1 MNKLEAGKSE
11 NLTNRGRGRPKG
23 AVNRVTNEFRETVRC
38 LLEDNSQNVSKWLEL
53 VAEGDPDRDIR
64 PDPYKALDMISKLAE
79 YATPKL
85 ARTEVTGKDGGALE
99 ISNLSEDELDAKINA
114 AMLAVNGR

>member
-1 MNKLEAGKSE
+1 MNKLEAGYSE
-11 NLTNRGRGRPKG
+11 NLTNKGRGRPKG

-53 VAEGDPDRDIR
+53 VAEGDPERDIR

-85 ARTEVTGKDGGALE
+85 ARTELTGDSNKPIEHRVTW
-99 ISNLSEDELDAKINA
+99 AK
-114 AMLAVNGR
+114 

>member
-1 MNKLEAGKSE
+1 MNNLQAGKSE
-11 NLTNRGRGRPKG
+11 NLTNKGRGRPKG

-53 VAEGDPDRDIR
+53 VAEGDPERDIR

-85 ARTEVTGKDGGALE
+85 ARTELTGSDNKPIEMKVTW
-99 ISNLSEDELDAKINA
+99 AK
-114 AMLAVNGR
+114 

>member
-38 LLEDNSQNVSKWLEL
+38 LLEDNSENVSKWLEL
-53 VAEGDPDRDIR
+53 VAEGDAERDIR

-85 ARTEVTGKDGGALE
+85 ARTELTGDSNKPIEHRVTW
-99 ISNLSEDELDAKINA
+99 AK
-114 AMLAVNGR
+114 

>member
-38 LLEDNSQNVSKWLEL
+38 LLEDNSENVSKWLEL
-53 VAEGDPDRDIR
+53 VAEGDVERDIR

-85 ARTEVTGKDGGALE
+85 ARTELTGDSNKPIEHRVTW
-99 ISNLSEDELDAKINA
+99 AK
-114 AMLAVNGR
+114 

>member
-1 MNKLEAGKSE
+1 MNKLETGYSE
-11 NLTNRGRGRPKG
+11 NLTNKGRGRPKG

-38 LLEDNSQNVSKWLEL
+38 LLEDNSENVSKWLEL
-53 VAEGDPDRDIR
+53 VAEGDAERDIR

-85 ARTEVTGKDGGALE
+85 ARTELTGDSNKPIEHRVTW
-99 ISNLSEDELDAKINA
+99 AK
-114 AMLAVNGR
+114 

>member
-11 NLTNRGRGRPKG
+11 NLTNKGRGRPKG

-38 LLEDNSQNVSKWLEL
+38 LLEDNSENVSRWLEL
-53 VAEGDPDRDIR
+53 VAEGDPDREIR
-64 PDPYKALDMISKLAE
+64 PDPYKALDMIAKLAE

-85 ARTEVTGKDGGALE
+85 ARTEMTGANGGPVHVSG
-99 ISNLSEDELDAKINA
+99 ISINL
-114 AMLAVNGR
+114 VRPNGN

>member
-1 MNKLEAGKSE
+1 MNKLEAGYSE
-11 NLTNRGRGRPKG
+11 NLTNKGRGRPKG

-38 LLEDNSQNVSKWLEL
+38 LLEDNADNVSKWLEL
-53 VAEGDPDRDIR
+53 VAEGDEAKEIR

-85 ARTEVTGKDGGALE
+85 ARTELTGDSNKPIEHRVTW
-99 ISNLSEDELDAKINA
+99 AK
-114 AMLAVNGR
+114 

>member
-11 NLTNRGRGRPKG
+11 NLTNKGRGRPKG

-85 ARTEVTGKDGGALE
+85 ARTEMTGANGGPMQ
-99 ISNLSEDELDAKINA
+99 ISGININLKRPNA
-114 AMLAVNGR
+114 D

>member
-1 MNKLEAGKSE
+1 MNKLETGYSE
-11 NLTNRGRGRPKG
+11 NLTNKGRGRPKG

-38 LLEDNSQNVSKWLEL
+38 LLEDNSENVSKWLKL
-53 VAEGDPDRDIR
+53 VAEGDAERDIR

-85 ARTEVTGKDGGALE
+85 ARTELTGSDNKPIE
-99 ISNLSEDELDAKINA
+99 ISVTWAK
-114 AMLAVNGR
+114 

>member
-1 MNKLEAGKSE
+1 MNKLETGYSE
-11 NLTNRGRGRPKG
+11 NLTNKGRGRPKG

-53 VAEGDPDRDIR
+53 VAEGDPERDIR

-85 ARTEVTGKDGGALE
+85 ARTELTGDSNKPIEHRVTW
-99 ISNLSEDELDAKINA
+99 AK
-114 AMLAVNGR
+114 

>member
-1 MNKLEAGKSE
+1 MNKLEAGYSE
-11 NLTNRGRGRPKG
+11 NLTNKGRGRPKG

-38 LLEDNSQNVSKWLEL
+38 LLEDNSQNVSKWLGL
-53 VAEGDPDRDIR
+53 VAEGDPERDIR

-85 ARTEVTGKDGGALE
+85 ARTELTGDSNKPIEHRVTW
-99 ISNLSEDELDAKINA
+99 AK
-114 AMLAVNGR
+114 

>member
-11 NLTNRGRGRPKG
+11 NLTNKGRGRPKG

-53 VAEGDPDRDIR
+53 VAEGDPERDIR

-85 ARTEVTGKDGGALE
+85 ARTELTGDSNKPIEHRVTW
-99 ISNLSEDELDAKINA
+99 AK
-114 AMLAVNGR
+114 

>member
-1 MNKLEAGKSE
+1 MNKLEAGYSE

-38 LLEDNSQNVSKWLEL
+38 LLEDNSENVSKWLKL
-53 VAEGDPDRDIR
+53 VAEGDEVKDIR

-85 ARTEVTGKDGGALE
+85 ARTELTGDSNKPIEHKVTW
-99 ISNLSEDELDAKINA
+99 AK
-114 AMLAVNGR
+114 

>member
-1 MNKLEAGKSE
+1 MNKLEAGYSE
-11 NLTNRGRGRPKG
+11 NLTNKGRGRPKG
-23 AVNRVTNEFRETVRC
+23 AVNRVTNEFRETVKC

-53 VAEGDPDRDIR
+53 VAEGDPERDIR

-85 ARTEVTGKDGGALE
+85 ARTEMTG
-99 ISNLSEDELDAKINA
+99 
-114 AMLAVNGR
+114 VNGGPVQISGININLKRSDGN

>member
-1 MNKLEAGKSE
+1 MNKLEAGYSE
-11 NLTNRGRGRPKG
+11 NLTNKGRGRPKG

-38 LLEDNSQNVSKWLEL
+38 LLEDNADNVSKWLEL
-53 VAEGDPDRDIR
+53 VAEGDEAKQIR

-85 ARTEVTGKDGGALE
+85 ARTELTGDSNKPIEHRVTW
-99 ISNLSEDELDAKINA
+99 AK
-114 AMLAVNGR
+114 

>member
-1 MNKLEAGKSE
+1 MNKLETGYSE
-11 NLTNRGRGRPKG
+11 NLTNKGRGRPKG

-38 LLEDNSQNVSKWLEL
+38 LLEDNSENVSRWLTL
-53 VAEGDPDRDIR
+53 VAEGDELKEIR

-85 ARTEVTGKDGGALE
+85 ARTELTGSDNKPIE
-99 ISNLSEDELDAKINA
+99 ISVTWAK
-114 AMLAVNGR
+114 

>member
-11 NLTNRGRGRPKG
+11 NLTNKGRGRPKG

-38 LLEDNSQNVSKWLEL
+38 LLEDNSQNVSRWLEL
-53 VAEGDPDRDIR
+53 VAEGDPDREIR
-64 PDPYKALDMISKLAE
+64 PDPYKALDMIAKLAE

-85 ARTEVTGKDGGALE
+85 ARTELTGKDGGPVVVAASPL
-99 ISNLSEDELDAKINA
+99 DEL
-114 AMLAVNGR
+114 L

>member
-1 MNKLEAGKSE
+1 MNKLEAGYSE

-38 LLEDNSQNVSKWLEL
+38 LLEDNSENVSKWLKL
-53 VAEGDPDRDIR
+53 VAEGDEVKDIR

-85 ARTEVTGKDGGALE
+85 ARTELTGNADQPIEHRVTW
-99 ISNLSEDELDAKINA
+99 AK
-114 AMLAVNGR
+114 

>member
-1 MNKLEAGKSE
+1 MNKLEAGYSE
-11 NLTNRGRGRPKG
+11 NLTNKGRGRPKG

-53 VAEGDPDRDIR
+53 VAEGDPERDIR

-85 ARTEVTGKDGGALE
+85 ARTELTGDSNKPIEHRVTWVK
-99 ISNLSEDELDAKINA
+99 
-114 AMLAVNGR
+114 

>member
-1 MNKLEAGKSE
+1 MNKLEAGYSE

-38 LLEDNSQNVSKWLEL
+38 LLEDNSENVSKWLKL
-53 VAEGDPDRDIR
+53 VAEGDEVKDIR

-85 ARTEVTGKDGGALE
+85 ARTELTGDSNKPIEHRVTW
-99 ISNLSEDELDAKINA
+99 AK
-114 AMLAVNGR
+114 

>member
-1 MNKLEAGKSE
+1 MNKLETGYSE
-11 NLTNRGRGRPKG
+11 NLTNKGRGRPKG

-38 LLEDNSQNVSKWLEL
+38 LLEDNAENVSKWLEL
-53 VAEGDPDRDIR
+53 VAEGDEAKQIR

-85 ARTEVTGKDGGALE
+85 ARTELTGDSNKPIEHRVTW
-99 ISNLSEDELDAKINA
+99 AK
-114 AMLAVNGR
+114 